1 MFYRMF
7 FIFRASRTIIFSLLN
22 FLMGVFMRYIA
33 KISIILFALAMLP
46 IAEIIWNTNAMNP
59 FYIKEMLV
67 SSLIISSIGFIW
79 VAIYEV

>member
-1 MFYRMF
+1 
-7 FIFRASRTIIFSLLN
+7 
-22 FLMGVFMRYIA
+22 MRIIA

-46 IAEIIWNTNAMNP
+46 IADIIWNTNTMNP

>member
-1 MFYRMF
+1 
-7 FIFRASRTIIFSLLN
+7 
-22 FLMGVFMRYIA
+22 MRYIA

-46 IAEIIWNTNAMNP
+46 IAEIIYNTDAMNP

-67 SSLIISSIGFIW
+67 TSLIISSIGFIW